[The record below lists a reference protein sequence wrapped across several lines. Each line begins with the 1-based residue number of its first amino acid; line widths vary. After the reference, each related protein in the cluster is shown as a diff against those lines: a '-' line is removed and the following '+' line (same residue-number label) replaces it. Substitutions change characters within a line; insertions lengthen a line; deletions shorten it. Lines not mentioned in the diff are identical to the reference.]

1 MTFRS
6 YPSTLRGQVQWAET
20 LWGKAVHRVATE
32 GIAPE
37 QAVDEAI
44 ARVKQILAE

>member
-1 MTFRS
+1 MAT
-6 YPSTLRGQVQWAET
+6 
-20 LWGKAVHRVATE
+20 AVNRVAAE
-32 GIAPE
+32 AWSAE